1 MTMKQ
6 ETDTSNS
13 LQVEGCRVNERTHYA
28 FTLIELL
35 VVIAII
41 AILAAMLLPALAK
54 AKAKA
59 QAIQCTGNVR
69 QLSLA
74 TQMYAM
80 DNQEKLPNTGQNQD
94 PDRWIPSIKPYI
106 GQGDTNAA
114 TTTGGVFICP
124 TLRLLL
130 REAGIANY
138 GRHYAVSEKLD
149 WANDAMSVPGYRKMA
164 QARNAS
170 RTLLLADACRNPFPP
185 PQTGTYYRIEC
196 WGAIPGCQ
204 RRSQA
209 GITDLSSLPLHN
221 DRANAGFIDGHVE
234 AVKTNITAIRCI
246 KHGGTAGN
254 NNIWDFGD

>member
-1 MTMKQ
+1 MKQ
-6 ETDTSNS
+6 KSGTPNT
-13 LQVEGCRVNERTHYA
+13 QRVQGCRANVQKHCA

-41 AILAAMLLPALAK
+41 AILAALLLPALAK

-59 QAIQCTGNVR
+59 QAIQCMGNVR

-80 DNQEKLPNTGQNQD
+80 DNSEKLPNTGQNQD

-106 GQGDTNAA
+106 GQGDTNAS
-114 TTTGGVFICP
+114 TTAGGVFICP

-149 WANDAMSVPGYRKMA
+149 WANDAMTLLGYRKMT
-164 QARNAS
+164 QAKS
-170 RTLLLADACRNPFPP
+170 PSHTMLLADACRNPFPP

-209 GITDLSSLPLHN
+209 GFTDLSALPLHS
-221 DRANAGFIDGHVE
+221 DRANVGFIDGHVE
-234 AVKTNITAIRCI
+234 ALKTNVTAIRCS
-246 KHGGTAGN
+246 KHGGTTSN
-254 NNIWDFGD
+254 DNVWDFGG